1 MADEPEG
8 VSSRQLLAAFF
19 AVVVLCAVFF
29 SLGFFLGHRERSPD
43 SSLATEQVPSS
54 SSDAPSAVNTPE
66 QPATSDRPA
75 GSAAGGSSDQGTS
88 GSASSANASPGS
100 SVDSSTVG
108 TPGATVHEEP
118 VNGQA
123 AARSATAQPVALQTT
138 SPASPGKVPS
148 GPLVQVAALT
158 NQQDANDMV
167 GVLQSRGYHAL
178 VLTPQEARATDD
190 LFRVVA
196 GPYQTR
202 AEAEQ
207 ARKRLAA
214 AGFKPF
220 LRP

>member
-43 SSLATEQVPSS
+43 GSLATEQVPSS

-66 QPATSDRPA
+66 QPATSDNSA
-75 GSAAGGSSDQGTS
+75 GSAAGRSSDQGTS
-88 GSASSANASPGS
+88 GSAPSANASPGS
-100 SVDSSTVG
+100 SAESSTAG
-108 TPGATVHEEP
+108 TPGAAVREEP

-123 AARSATAQPVALQTT
+123 AQPATAQPVALQTT
-138 SPASPGKVPS
+138 ASASPGRVPS
-148 GPLVQVAALT
+148 GPLVQVSALT

-178 VLTPQEARATDD
+178 VLTPQEAHATDS

-196 GPYQTR
+196 GPYKTR
-202 AEAEQ
+202 AQAEA
-207 ARKRLAA
+207 ARKKLAA